1 MLSSSLRNIV
11 YGFSVAMFGAWLC
24 WGAAVRAETPPETTP
39 PEAAA
44 QNGGQQPLTI
54 SAERALEWDRNNSR
68 YIARGAVEV
77 RQGDTAVFADLMYAY
92 YGAGAAGGMGN
103 ITRIEME
110 GNIRVES
117 PPYTA
122 YGTTGVYDVTGGKA
136 TLIGDNLKIVTPGE
150 TITAKNM
157 LEYDRE
163 AQTFT
168 ASGDARVVRGAHV
181 LNAENL
187 TALFGKAKGS
197 EDRLALKE
205 VRARGN
211 VVLSTPREKIRGKA
225 AVYSAASDIAVMT
238 GGISIEQGQ
247 NVLHG
252 DKAQMDM
259 KTGVSQLIAGG
270 ESGGGRVH
278 GVFYPSTDK
287 N

>member
-1 MLSSSLRNIV
+1 MLSQQFRSGI
-11 YGFSVAMFGAWLC
+11 YGLVTLALGAWLC
-24 WGAAVRAETPPETTP
+24 WSAPVLAETLPEDAATTTVQ
-39 PEAAA
+39 AD
-44 QNGGQQPLTI
+44 GQQPLTI
-54 SAERALEWDRNNSR
+54 SAEHTLEWDRSNSR

-77 RQGDTAVFADLMYAY
+77 RQGDTAVFADMMYAY

-103 ITRIEME
+103 ISRIEME
-110 GNIRVES
+110 GNVRVES

-122 YGTTGVYDVTGGKA
+122 YGMNGVYDVVGGKA

-150 TITAKNM
+150 IITAQNM

-168 ASGDARVVRGAHV
+168 ASGGARITRGEHV
-181 LNAENL
+181 LDAENL
-187 TALFGKAKGS
+187 TALFGKAKTNA
-197 EDRLALKE
+197 DKLALKE

-211 VVLSTPREKIRGKA
+211 VVLSTPREKIRGKVA
-225 AVYSAASDIAVMT
+225 IYSAASDIAVMT

-259 KTGVSQLIAGG
+259 KTGVSQLIAGDG
-270 ESGGGRVH
+270 KAGGRVS
-278 GVFYPSTDK
+278 GVFYPSSDK
-287 N
+287 K

>member
-1 MLSSSLRNIV
+1 MLSSPLRNIV
-11 YGFSVAMFGAWLC
+11 YGFSVAMFGTWLC
-24 WGAAVRAETPPETTP
+24 WGAAVRAETPPETAP

-44 QNGGQQPLTI
+44 QDGGQQPLTI

-168 ASGDARVVRGAHV
+168 ASGDARVVRGVHV
-181 LNAENL
+181 LDAENL

-270 ESGGGRVH
+270 GAGDGRVH